1 MHMSRANRVKKID
14 PFLLPHSSRA
24 VQLYE
29 QRGGRIREISQFGRN
44 PIADDAIKCDQRKQ
58 AFTHLLKLYFLW
70 KLSPFQKSIKVLYLS
85 ACYELIFLYSFLCL
99 SRLLH
104 DIV

>member
-1 MHMSRANRVKKID
+1 MISFAGRRGGVSAHIPNMHMSRANRVKKID

-58 AFTHLLKLYFLW
+58 ANIHLLKLYFL
-70 KLSPFQKSIKVLYLS
+70 I
-85 ACYELIFLYSFLCL
+85 
-99 SRLLH
+99 
-104 DIV
+104 